1 MKTEQEILFERDRMR
16 LNQSGLAPQETL
28 ITKMMKEKHGP
39 DWWRDD
45 RVWLAAWWQ
54 HNFEMLV
61 GPRNWHIRMNRLA
74 PSSESSLS
82 TATQE
87 KCIAMLKSNPDDSY
101 LMLGPAGCS
110 KTTYT

>member
-45 RVWLAAWWQ
+45 RVWLAYATAHYVESIGDFAILEEPIFFLDGPMLSAAEHDAWAC
-54 HNFEMLV
+54 
-61 GPRNWHIRMNRLA
+61 R
-74 PSSESSLS
+74 
-82 TATQE
+82 
-87 KCIAMLKSNPDDSY
+87 
-101 LMLGPAGCS
+101 
-110 KTTYT
+110 